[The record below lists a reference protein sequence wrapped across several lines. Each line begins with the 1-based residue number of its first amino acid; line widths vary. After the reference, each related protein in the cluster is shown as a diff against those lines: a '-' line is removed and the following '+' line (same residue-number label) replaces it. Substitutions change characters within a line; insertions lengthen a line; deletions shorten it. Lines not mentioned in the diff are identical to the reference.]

1 MDGVHA
7 ARLGGG
13 DDAIDVEVGGDR
25 PLALADLVRLVRLE
39 PMQCVTIFVRVN
51 GHGPN
56 AKLMSGPTNSNSDLT
71 AVGNEQLANGLHT
84 GRVLCKREFGMGGN
98 STHMS
103 AFATAG
109 GSAMSGSEG

>member
-1 MDGVHA
+1 MDRIDSRFLRDA
-7 ARLGGG
+7 
-13 DDAIDVEVGGDR
+13 DDRGDVEVRLDR
-25 PLALADLVRLVRLE
+25 LAPLADLVRLVRLE